1 MGGPTNEPRCPPT
14 DRGSF
19 FVDCAGQA
27 LGRKAKPQRDRTKLP
42 ERRLGELPVG
52 VVRIEREDCAV
63 GEGVKSCPR
72 AGCGRS
78 SGSLLPGSCFITSKT
93 SPGESLESLL
103 VCSSIGS
110 LRKCILNA
118 LVFKPFLKCCE
129 LIEMIGKLFQSAAAH
144 VAMVRPVEIAS
155 HGQ

>member
-93 SPGESLESLL
+93 SPGESLDSARPERD
-103 VCSSIGS
+103 VDSSRW
-110 LRKCILNA
+110 LRPGWPCTQGRA
-118 LVFKPFLKCCE
+118 ETF
-129 LIEMIGKLFQSAAAH
+129 GARA
-144 VAMVRPVEIAS
+144 PV
-155 HGQ
+155 